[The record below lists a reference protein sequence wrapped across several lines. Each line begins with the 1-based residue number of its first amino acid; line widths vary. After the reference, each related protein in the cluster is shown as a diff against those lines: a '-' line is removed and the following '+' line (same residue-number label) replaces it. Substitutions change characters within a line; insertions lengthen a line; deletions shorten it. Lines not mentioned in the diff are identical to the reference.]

1 MSETLDKTQKT
12 FQGLGVTRP
21 EQVLQLFSELRSLF
35 DASAL
40 AAASTKNVGRL
51 PELQSAWNNDSS
63 GVIRRIHANWV
74 TLAPP
79 NLRGTT
85 ERAMKHLSAHVGVGV
100 KAVQTLQQLGVHDNS
115 QVVSLFSLLR
125 DTFDQDIQLDIDEI
139 DVEITRINWLGR
151 KTGILAWARDH
162 WMKSAPDELRREVGR
177 CFNEIKAHIEQAIND
192 KRASA
197 RPAILAAPLYQDQ
210 SEYRPAI
217 RPTYAQTSGNVLVD
231 VSNEQAILPPDPTLI
246 PEDLSLPGVIR
257 PIGSHHLIRQVFQE
271 IENIFVSIGFSVVE
285 GPEIETPYYNF
296 EALNIPEFH
305 PVRDDMDTFYLE
317 LPKGAPTPLLLRTH
331 TSPMQIRTMEKQK
344 PPVRVIVPGKVYR
357 RDNPDATHSFAFHQI
372 EGLAVDSDITFCDFT
387 GTIEYFVKQ
396 FFGPS
401 VKTRFRPSY
410 FPFTEPSVEFDVSC
424 PFCGGTGTAAGGGT
438 CSKCKGAA
446 WIELFGA
453 GMVDPAVY
461 GFVNYDAK
469 KVSGF
474 AFGIGIDRLAMLKYG
489 IDDIQVFFQND
500 VRFLRQFP

>member
-1 MSETLDKTQKT
+1 MP
-12 FQGLGVTRP
+12 LGVIYLATMP
-21 EQVLQLFSELRSLF
+21 SVENPTEKTL
-35 DASAL
+35 AAL
-40 AAASTKNVGRL
+40 AISDPLAIEELFTNEKIRFDKQLRAKN
-51 PELQSAWNNDSS
+51 PDETNY
-63 GVIRRIHANWV
+63 
-74 TLAPP
+74 TM
-79 NLRGTT
+79 
-85 ERAMKHLSAHVGVGV
+85 MKNA
-100 KAVQTLQQLGVHDNS
+100 
-115 QVVSLFSLLR
+115 
-125 DTFDQDIQLDIDEI
+125 
-139 DVEITRINWLGR
+139 WLGR
-151 KTGILAWARDH
+151 KAGVLTLITENWL
-162 WMKSAPDELRREVGR
+162 KSAPPSLKPIVGQSLNELKRYIEECLEIFRSAAEKASEEVS
-177 CFNEIKAHIEQAIND
+177 
-192 KRASA
+192 SA
-197 RPAILAAPLYQDQ
+197 LER
-210 SEYRPAI
+210 
-217 RPTYAQTSGNVLVD
+217 V
-231 VSNEQAILPPDPTLI
+231 
-246 PEDLSLPGVIR
+246 DLSLPGVHR

-271 IENIFVSIGFSVVE
+271 IEDIFFSIGFSVVE

-317 LPKGAPTPLLLRTH
+317 LPKGAKTPLLLRTH
-331 TSPMQIRTMEKQK
+331 TSPMQIRTMEKQR

-372 EGLAVDSDITFCDFT
+372 EGLAVDTDITFCDFT

-424 PFCGGTGTAAGGGT
+424 PFCGGTGTSAGGGT

>member
-1 MSETLDKTQKT
+1 MPSVENPTEKTLI
-12 FQGLGVTRP
+12 
-21 EQVLQLFSELRSLF
+21 
-35 DASAL
+35 AL
-40 AAASTKNVGRL
+40 AMNDPLAIE
-51 PELQSAWNNDSS
+51 ELFTNEKARFDKQ
-63 GVIRRIHANWV
+63 
-74 TLAPP
+74 
-79 NLRGTT
+79 
-85 ERAMKHLSAHVGVGV
+85 LSA
-100 KAVQTLQQLGVHDNS
+100 KNP
-115 QVVSLFSLLR
+115 
-125 DTFDQDIQLDIDEI
+125 DETNYTI
-139 DVEITRINWLGR
+139 LKNAWLGR
-151 KTGILAWARDH
+151 KAGVLTLITENWL
-162 WMKSAPDELRREVGR
+162 KSASPALKPIVGQSLNQLKR
-177 CFNEIKAHIEQAIND
+177 HIEESLEIFRIAAE
-192 KRASA
+192 KASEELSST
-197 RPAILAAPLYQDQ
+197 RERI
-210 SEYRPAI
+210 
-217 RPTYAQTSGNVLVD
+217 
-231 VSNEQAILPPDPTLI
+231 
-246 PEDLSLPGVIR
+246 DLSLPGVIR

-271 IENIFVSIGFSVVE
+271 IEDIFFSIGFSVVE

-317 LPKGAPTPLLLRTH
+317 LPKGAATPLLLRTH

-372 EGLAVDSDITFCDFT
+372 EGLAVDTDITFCDFT

-424 PFCGGTGTAAGGGT
+424 PFCGGTGAAAAGGT

-469 KVSGF
+469 KISGF

>member
-1 MSETLDKTQKT
+1 MPSSDIGLDQPLAA
-12 FQGLGVTRP
+12 LGVT
-21 EQVLQLFSELRSLF
+21 EAAQVSARFAEVRAHF
-35 DASAL
+35 DGHFK
-40 AAASTKNVGRL
+40 T
-51 PELQSAWNNDSS
+51 
-63 GVIRRIHANWV
+63 
-74 TLAPP
+74 
-79 NLRGTT
+79 
-85 ERAMKHLSAHVGVGV
+85 
-100 KAVQTLQQLGVHDNS
+100 VHDES
-115 QVVSLFSLLR
+115 EWKTFR
-125 DTFDQDIQLDIDEI
+125 D
-139 DVEITRINWLGR
+139 RWLGR
-151 KTGILAWARDH
+151 KSGVLTLITDNWLKPATPELKRAVGQQLN
-162 WMKSAPDELRREVGR
+162 ELRAHVESQIEARRTAIESGAEVAALAREAV
-177 CFNEIKAHIEQAIND
+177 
-192 KRASA
+192 
-197 RPAILAAPLYQDQ
+197 
-210 SEYRPAI
+210 
-217 RPTYAQTSGNVLVD
+217 
-231 VSNEQAILPPDPTLI
+231 
-246 PEDLSLPGVIR
+246 DLSLPGVIR
-257 PIGSHHLIRQVFQE
+257 PVGSHHLIRQVFQE
-271 IENIFVSIGFSVVE
+271 IEDIFFSIGFSVVE

-372 EGLAVDSDITFCDFT
+372 EGLAVDTDITFCDFT

-396 FFGPS
+396 FFGPG

-424 PFCGGTGTAAGGGT
+424 PFCGGTGTAASGGT

-489 IDDIQVFFQND
+489 IDDIQVFSQND

>member
-1 MSETLDKTQKT
+1 VP
-12 FQGLGVTRP
+12 LGVIYIAIMSTVDNPTEKTLAELGVNDPQGVTEKFAEVRARFDRQVVLDADEIRNLMLQEAWLGSDP
-21 EQVLQLFSELRSLF
+21 DPVTSLRTFWIGRKAGVLTLITENWLKKSPPSLKGVVGKQFNELKTHIETKLEEQRKRIEEKTE
-35 DASAL
+35 ASAL
-40 AAASTKNVGRL
+40 T
-51 PELQSAWNNDSS
+51 
-63 GVIRRIHANWV
+63 
-74 TLAPP
+74 
-79 NLRGTT
+79 
-85 ERAMKHLSAHVGVGV
+85 
-100 KAVQTLQQLGVHDNS
+100 
-115 QVVSLFSLLR
+115 R
-125 DTFDQDIQLDIDEI
+125 DR
-139 DVEITRINWLGR
+139 V
-151 KTGILAWARDH
+151 
-162 WMKSAPDELRREVGR
+162 
-177 CFNEIKAHIEQAIND
+177 
-192 KRASA
+192 
-197 RPAILAAPLYQDQ
+197 
-210 SEYRPAI
+210 
-217 RPTYAQTSGNVLVD
+217 
-231 VSNEQAILPPDPTLI
+231 
-246 PEDLSLPGVIR
+246 DLSLPGVLR
-257 PIGSHHLIRQVFQE
+257 PTGSHHLIRQVFQE
-271 IENIFVSIGFSVVE
+271 IEDIFFSIGFSVVE

-305 PVRDDMDTFYLE
+305 PVRDDMDTFYID

-372 EGLAVDSDITFCDFT
+372 EGLAVDTDITFCDFT

-424 PFCGGTGTAAGGGT
+424 PFCGGTGSSNGAT